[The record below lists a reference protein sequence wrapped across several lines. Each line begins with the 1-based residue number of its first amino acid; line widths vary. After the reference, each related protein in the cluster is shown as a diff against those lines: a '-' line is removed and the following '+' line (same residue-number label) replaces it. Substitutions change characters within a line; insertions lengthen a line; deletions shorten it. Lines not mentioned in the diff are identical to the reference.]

1 MSQPRPCIAVVD
13 DDESICR
20 ALRRLVRSVG
30 MDAET
35 FASGQ
40 EFIDLITAVPSFRA
54 DCVIL
59 DVRMPGLNG
68 LEVQER
74 LARTGRRLP
83 VVFITAHDDGGA
95 RDRALAAGAVAF
107 LRKPVNDEVLIGTLR
122 AALEGGAGP
131 RRGS

>member
-83 VVFITAHDDGGA
+83 VVFITAHDDGGE